1 MAFDIP
7 EADPRFAR
15 FPRLICT
22 DMRAS
27 DRSTPVL
34 SSALVNEFKNLIAS
48 NITCQQRNFIH
59 NKKDRDDDVLAQK
72 TGHSTA

>member
-1 MAFDIP
+1 MLHTMAFDIP

-48 NITCQQRNFIH
+48 NITC
-59 NKKDRDDDVLAQK
+59 
-72 TGHSTA
+72 